1 MWKIVGGGYGRDF
14 WDGVIGC
21 VFERVG
27 VVKSSKCNCTK
38 ILRYFEKFY
47 PMRIS
52 KIPITKKN
60 LILDSNKLYLIDW
73 EPCLKQIR
81 RGYSTLLYTEP
92 YRSLNDIKNNILS
105 YETDK
110 IAFFFSCLYILYR
123 RRPLGVLRE
132 IVLARKK
139 QAICITPIHESTFVL
154 LNFQELVNLAIE
166 NKNWKLN

>member
-1 MWKIVGGGYGRDF
+1 VLEQKKLHPKTWP
-14 WDGVIGC
+14 
-21 VFERVG
+21 E
-27 VVKSSKCNCTK
+27 KSSDKLIK
-38 ILRYFEKFY
+38 ILLKFAEELDN
-47 PMRIS
+47 IS
-52 KIPITKKN
+52 SAIVHGDITKKN

-92 YRSLNDIKNNILS
+92 YLSLNDIKNNILS

-123 RRPLGVLRE
+123 RRPLGVIRE

-139 QAICITPIHESTFVL
+139 QAICITPIHENTFVL

-166 NKNWKLN
+166 NKNWELN